1 MNTEEL
7 KNLISKLKADKKLFF
22 VLILGF
28 TGMLLVMLSG
38 GDKKEIR
45 GSPVENEH
53 YVISETELAVQVE
66 KFISNIKNAGKSKV
80 ILTFESYEET
90 VYAVNSD
97 EKADASGNIDR
108 NSEYVI
114 IDSGNAESGL
124 EVKLISPKIRGVS
137 VLCEGGEN
145 PVVKEQI
152 VTAISVLFDISSNK
166 VSVAEMAD

>member
-1 MNTEEL
+1 MNTEEV
-7 KNLISKLKADKKLFF
+7 KKLLSRLKSDRKLVF

-28 TGMLLVMLSG
+28 TGMILVMLSG
-38 GDKKEIR
+38 GDKEDKSNLLPETNH
-45 GSPVENEH
+45 S
-53 YVISETELAVQVE
+53 VISETELAQQVE
-66 KFISNIKNAGKSKV
+66 KFVSSIKNAGKSKV

-90 VYAVNSD
+90 VYAVNND
-97 EKADASGNIDR
+97 EKRDETGASDR
-108 NSEYVI
+108 DSEYVI

-124 EVKLISPKIRGVS
+124 EIKIISPKIRGVA

-152 VTAISVLFDISSNK
+152 ITAVSVLFDISSNK